1 MNKFKIL
8 GLFFAICNL
17 AFSEETVLVPT
28 DNGGYIRVPISE
40 IMPQE
45 KKEKIKE
52 IKKEE
57 EIKATEKIIEKTPVR
72 REVIPI
78 SENTPLD
85 DLLTVSMNYDYK
97 KIEKESLDNN
107 KNPIENKVITDFIS
121 NSRTNERVTEAM
133 YLFNINT
140 FYTKTKFEDE
150 KNEDLKN
157 YGAIASIQYGIN
169 DDINIKFNAGYG
181 ENEFLDDKSDNMFFS
196 LDYSYSPQ
204 YRNDSDTEWEI
215 GTILG
220 YFNGENDYYRSDD
233 MFIGLLYT
241 NIKTPI
247 TETIYFDTDFE
258 STILSNKIGFGIRKN
273 IFFFDNIDLSF
284 KLISD
289 YVFGYKDRD
298 KKIYTHLDEDDPT
311 IKVELEISDTTEY
324 GITLKS
330 FYDFTYESCGITF
343 EYKF

>member
-1 MNKFKIL
+1 MNL
-8 GLFFAICNL
+8 
-17 AFSEETVLVPT
+17 
-28 DNGGYIRVPISE
+28 
-40 IMPQE
+40 QE
-45 KKEKIKE
+45 KI
-52 IKKEE
+52 
-57 EIKATEKIIEKTPVR
+57 
-72 REVIPI
+72 
-78 SENTPLD
+78 
-85 DLLTVSMNYDYK
+85 
-97 KIEKESLDNN
+97 IEKESLDNN
-107 KNPIENKVITDFIS
+107 KNPIENKVITDFIN

-140 FYTKTKFEDE
+140 FYTKTKFENG

-169 DDINIKFNAGYG
+169 DDINIKLNAGYG
-181 ENEFLDDKSDNMFFS
+181 KSEFLNDKSGNMFFS

-204 YRNDSDTEWEI
+204 YRNDSDIEWEI

-258 STILSNKIGFGIRKN
+258 STILSNKLGLGIRKN

-284 KLISD
+284 KLMSD

-298 KKIYTHLDEDDPT
+298 KKIYTHLDKDDPT
-311 IKVELEISDTTEY
+311 IKIKTEISNTTEY

-330 FYDFTYESCGITF
+330 FYDFKYKSCGITF

>member
-1 MNKFKIL
+1 MNKWKIL

-40 IMPQE
+40 IIPQE
-45 KKEKIKE
+45 
-52 IKKEE
+52 KKEE
-57 EIKATEKIIEKTPVR
+57 EIKAKEKIIEKAPVR

-107 KNPIENKVITDFIS
+107 KNPIENKVITDFIN
-121 NSRTNERVTEAM
+121 NSRTTERVTEAM

-157 YGAIASIQYGIN
+157 YGTIASIQYGIN

-181 ENEFLDDKSDNMFFS
+181 KAESLMINQIICFS
-196 LDYSYSPQ
+196 PLITAIPH
-204 YRNDSDTEWEI
+204 NTEMTAI
-215 GTILG
+215 
-220 YFNGENDYYRSDD
+220 
-233 MFIGLLYT
+233 
-241 NIKTPI
+241 
-247 TETIYFDTDFE
+247 
-258 STILSNKIGFGIRKN
+258 
-273 IFFFDNIDLSF
+273 
-284 KLISD
+284 
-289 YVFGYKDRD
+289 
-298 KKIYTHLDEDDPT
+298 
-311 IKVELEISDTTEY
+311 
-324 GITLKS
+324 
-330 FYDFTYESCGITF
+330 
-343 EYKF
+343 